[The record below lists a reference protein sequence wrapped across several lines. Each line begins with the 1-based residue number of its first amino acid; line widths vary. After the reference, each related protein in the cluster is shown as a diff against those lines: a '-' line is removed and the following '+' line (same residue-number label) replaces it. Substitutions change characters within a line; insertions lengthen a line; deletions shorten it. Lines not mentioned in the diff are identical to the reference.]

1 MATYKYK
8 QDQSIQ
14 FQSNESTTF
23 SIEKYDSKMFINFEK
38 TLDEMVYNTDK
49 IIEKTIIKYV
59 PENEKDLVTYNF
71 NPTTKNVL
79 SSNYLFLISSNN
91 KIANSIA
98 AENPPP
104 DRSEESVLNVEKI
117 QSLLKPVDNFKYIDA
132 LQRKNR
138 IIIIR
143 YRKLQ
148 NRITELI
155 QQKNARQ
162 AYEEKQQKFNCVLR
176 SIQAISISYT
186 TVIFFIKIGLM
197 ANLSNPYMW
206 TSIVQMVCSNPFH
219 FQLFIDMSQYLQLF
233 TPTEILTLKNLFQ
246 ALQIDQKT
254 KTLLKDPNYIKSII
268 DHIFEKTED
277 ETIITTTPIP
287 DDLGKGAE
295 PVDFDTTMQTLF
307 EGHQKNSSLAN
318 FVTYIKKGLYAK
330 NIFNTNVQFATGN
343 DLFTSLYQFYYSPL
357 GNLTLTTFKIYTDAY
372 GYLKTNAEFFNKYD
386 KASKNLLFKG
396 ITLNSIN
403 SLSYNRYNQMF
414 VQTVLQR
421 LVSEEAYGGYKV
433 NDLIGFEIPFIGTDK
448 ARDLFVTTIDQFVNV
463 QIKSTIKGYF
473 INLEKEAGYDVE
485 EEKNRIKDEE
495 GNQVDNIMNDLYKRG
510 KYFIKHKKLGY
521 TNDQI
526 TRMLD
531 KPERTNNYKSFLF
544 RYMKNFYNAFRDIYD
559 DPLLLLDWF
568 TNVNFIYNSLVQSFY
583 PLLTGGIIHFYKMAV
598 LKGWTHKVLLDL
610 RRITFGFL
618 SEITPIDLIISWI
631 KLKYGAS
638 DDLLLNKIEMG
649 RIELIN
655 NIFSDLLTF
664 CDELQSIFYDSTLGM
679 STNKYI
685 NYLNDSILGG
695 LFKMSC
701 SIGRF
706 FLNYI
711 YLPKARLEVLEFL
724 PKINVPILEIL
735 SNKYKSIKLFAFID
749 NKISNIMSALN
760 KGELYKKLPQEF
772 DEFTNISKIINGVVL
787 PDLIADQYLSWKPR
801 VSTIDGKTNNPFKG
815 NIIKYVTHITD
826 KTYSSKD
833 KEEYQFMEKYT
844 ADIAAQTAK
853 NKTAETQYKSIEST
867 NIIMGTNV
875 EYNNYNVL
883 NLEEIQNLLRKL
895 ANDSSVISNILKNGV
910 EKEIK
915 DNSGN
920 VLYDLYETD
929 KQIYIPSK
937 NMIYDINLNVY
948 WDPLN
953 SFKRTETKILDA
965 NGNTT
970 YDEKNGQPVSQNIPE
985 LINDPNMMSIIDE
998 FNPDNFTYKYS
1009 NKTDI
1014 YQNTRESNILTDYS
1028 ITNVFYYYYVNLFI
1042 KEKGSGYK
1050 FNIADFKN
1058 WLLKQTSIETNDTIN
1073 DLDSTGIKVAI
1084 MNNILLSLDRR
1095 QKDQSSRSW
1104 ITSTQNQ
1111 FELLPKMTIPEEGMN
1126 TLTKFIDDLSNGTYT
1141 DRSKS
1146 FVNDNF
1152 MLKTSQIDKSELIYR
1167 NAYMGVN
1174 LRHSYGYSSILVKAR
1189 DFLSTAELLLALN
1202 NGEAND
1208 EIKTL
1213 TDKLAEIENMSLNE
1227 PQIYFL
1233 LNDLNKLYSDPIQKI
1248 SSNLNSIINDFK
1260 TNFCSEKDGQCDS
1273 ENTIPLK
1280 HLLIDYPEFKTKFA
1294 EVLKSNPDNNYTTV
1308 LLEAYQNPYIVQ
1320 YLKDNCEIKFK
1331 CNVQNKNTNISET
1344 IYVNKNGIN
1353 MDTGDMVEE
1362 KCLQTMKNSP
1372 VDFSKADDFLNILL
1386 RPEVFF
1392 QLSQYNKDENAYIKN
1407 RKDIFN
1413 NSKINKNKTKSERRS
1428 YQRGFTEFLRTI
1440 QNISQDGIKK
1450 EKGESNI
1457 TTLFDIINEVIEKQ
1471 RKEYTENPD
1480 NIYLDEAVE
1489 KVQNLTKKSAVDINF
1504 WEEVQKELP
1513 QPTYSTE
1520 TLEKMYY
1527 KNFKLKT
1534 LFKFG
1539 VILKDMKKRTIDPDV
1554 KNTLINYFSQKESIL
1569 DKSAVF
1575 EEQINK
1581 VDNILQKIQQICE
1594 KNKTAY
1600 TKTDL
1605 SADLKIL
1612 KNLYDTDNIKGQ
1624 INLTLNKTDNSRLDL
1639 SSFGFSTNNPYIE
1652 NKKKGFLKF
1661 EEEFQTIRSKLI
1673 VLSGTYNDL
1682 FTESIICKKNDN
1694 DVNQYEILP
1703 VVKEYFDKRNDWI
1716 KTQNELFKLYILH
1729 TSNNYYSGF
1738 ANNYDHLKMDINNV
1752 IANYSDSLDK
1762 LYLKMQAK
1770 KELDKTLQTPQPITV
1785 EPAPEIR
1792 ATLDKP
1798 GVSEDK
1804 LVLSGIAAEQQNLLD
1819 RYTTNT
1825 DIQRQNVIDNTRES
1839 AVRTAETQAT
1849 KERTDIKQQVS
1860 EETKETTRE
1869 AADTAEKEKQKQS
1882 LAFGGSSDLPDVF
1895 GSLMNML
1902 LNNLPSAV
1910 HTDIFETSVVSE
1922 ISTVE
1927 KKKGLTSTLA
1937 NCQAIANSWGIS
1949 YKPISTNAM
1958 KYEPFFDNNISRE
1971 EINACMENNMLF
1983 TISSNIN
1990 YLLVSAPK
1998 DIKSWVD
2005 NFSALNCGLN
2015 ITKYAYLFA
2024 KIAMG
2029 RPDAMKD
2036 ATKIGVNVV
2045 LCGLIYAYKQYY
2057 EPYMVCFVYLIHN
2070 IMFKYFQNKIEQNTF
2085 GLDERMIFSF
2095 WLQMI
2100 NTLSSAEDDYRQK
2113 SGGITRYNV
2122 SSKCSNLGEK
2132 IEISGLEKSVYD
2144 YIDQNSSTIIK
2155 PNNNNTNPS
2164 MNNLIGA
2171 INIGQKEGDINFNDP
2186 AQISKIIT
2194 SILSDFTIEEYNDF
2208 VNNYDGT
2215 CEKFDE
2221 NVHSLKMSI
2230 VSFIYNPLDN
2240 LLLKYF
2246 YCKVFHNPAP
2256 SISTMMYTFTEFL
2269 TNSDVFYGKLESIL
2283 GDLFEVIFYNKD
2295 IRPFFLTR
2303 IFGNRSLGLNKNLMR
2318 DLMDE
2323 SFEDFDNLDDAKKM
2337 KYLKKTMPSTI
2348 TDFLKEIKDNLKKT
2362 IDKLE
2367 SVKNFKLE
2375 NLGFF
2380 ENCKNTFC
2388 GINDVKKNTQEA
2400 IKEIEEQL
2408 FTISDPK
2415 YRFYKSGLIKNTY
2428 VESDNYMYLFDDANN
2443 NVLDAILDDA
2453 NSADIERSFTL
2464 RDTDAVKEFDSVSK
2478 EKIKKNYLEQYK
2490 EILKAYK
2497 NTVKEYGN
2505 VMSAVLETYR
2515 NTSKNWD
2522 VISRVY
2528 DYIVNGKNPQF
2539 LDSYIIRACG
2549 LNNRLVIY
2557 TDPDN
2562 PNQKKFFCADLN
2574 LFTTKDQKEDFK
2586 VALNTMET
2594 NFIKDLNVSID
2605 KNNTKLTQFLKL
2617 LDDENIAQ
2625 ICEIDYI
2632 STTCDTKALKEF
2644 LKTSQDK
2651 LTDLLIKNA
2660 DSNEIDI
2667 FINSTLDELMKGG
2680 KYFVDTTKF
2689 KSLQEDINQ
2698 KILSK
2703 EIEIDESKKKIETL
2717 EKELFDAGISKRD
2730 EKVKNVIKDELD
2742 FEKDDLEFL
2751 INNMTEYKNA
2761 QKNQEYFSTILEE
2774 IENIKK
2780 ITPSKNEREII
2791 ETICLSKMASTEN
2804 DEEFAFYYIKYFL
2817 QNKYKNTVGINEND
2831 LLFNLYALV
2840 EKSKTSEDLT
2850 TTINGNKIDFFVQ
2863 DVNYAAINDKI
2874 LSSGFKNKI
2883 VKNMQYLLLNKNT
2896 DYNFTT
2902 SVLNDKTT
2910 LKNDLSVRVNKLEN
2924 LNVQNGYDI
2933 FKMFK
2938 HSAAYN
2944 KGIEENEKDQ
2954 KTIDDKITANKNEF
2968 DEEEKQLGD
2977 INVKINKNKAST
2989 AVKDLLDE
2997 SYKQKNALKKSKIE
3011 LENKS
3016 DFVKKL
3022 LVKSEN
3028 NINEVKNYLDK
3039 IGNDLDSE
3047 RKKLWYQ
3054 WRDRDILLYTQNDK
3068 RIEKMID
3075 KDPNVIVYTKQLN
3088 KLSDEIRDLDFDL
3101 KAEND
3106 KLNNYLRS
3114 LRKVKPNPNNWTPE
3128 EKKEYETLKLNIK
3141 TMNTQLSNKKSEYE
3155 SKERERRSIAND
3167 IKIKNGH
3174 TDNPDIYWERL
3185 GRRTAN
3191 YFESTMDNK
3200 LGDPRQEKIISDI
3213 KKIEAAQE
3221 EVKEYKDHLKLPSFS
3236 SCFDVLKTNTSN
3248 VLWSTYPDIFESDLI
3263 KKLQDSGCLSHILF
3277 DIDNAYNE
3285 ITDEYQGYKVNK
3297 STYLPNLEDKYFEKI
3312 VSKLKNARDDI
3323 HETYDQFYNVD
3334 ANGDPITNN
3343 LLEKANEYKSQIL
3356 LTNES
3361 VKNYENAKNSLATNL
3376 KNLFNDI
3383 DIIDKNRITREDAI
3397 RKLERQFIS
3406 DKKTRADEYHE
3417 LEKEINDLDKME
3429 VKELKTAGYALK
3441 MTRESDMKIALFP
3454 SVEYDVDSAYE
3465 KLTDNVIPKEFS
3477 KNKLD
3482 NYSSD
3487 KISEGLI
3494 PPILYDLPSKWTV
3507 KTPVI
3512 KNNAEFKSVVD
3523 YKTVLSNSRIS
3534 NFIQDNYLPITSAD
3548 GKQIWVLKM
3557 QITLWESTFEN
3568 FKWSDFSQKLVDS
3581 FSRKDILADQVV
3593 KDQNKET
3600 YIATQWTKDLVK
3612 KGFGIEVDYFNELKI
3627 KGIDESSLNTIQALK
3642 TDNGKRSII
3651 PQNNYESDLLEIL
3664 PINWLQENIQN
3675 TLFHFETDK
3684 TSTSFLFRGL
3694 KPIFV

>member
-8 QDQSIQ
+8 QDQSIK
-14 FQSNESTTF
+14 FQSNESNTF

-59 PENEKDLVTYNF
+59 PENEKDLVTYHF
-71 NPTTKNVL
+71 NPTTKNIL
-79 SSNYLFLISSNN
+79 SSNYLFLIASNN
-91 KIANSIA
+91 KIAKSIA
-98 AENPPP
+98 EANPPP
-104 DRSEESVLNVEKI
+104 DKSEKSVLNVEKI

-148 NRITELI
+148 KRITELM

-162 AYEEKQQKFNCVLR
+162 AYEEKKNTFNCVLR

-186 TVIFFIKIGLM
+186 TVIFFIRIGLM

-206 TSIVQMVCSNPFH
+206 TSVVQMVCSSPFH

-254 KTLLKDPNYIKSII
+254 KTLLKETNYIKSII
-268 DHIFEKTED
+268 EHIFEKTAD
-277 ETIITTTPIP
+277 TTTPIP
-287 DDLGKGAE
+287 DDLGKGVE
-295 PVDFDTTMQTLF
+295 TDDFDTTMQRLF
-307 EGHQKNSSLAN
+307 NGHQKNSSLAN

-372 GYLKTNAEFFNKYD
+372 GYLKTNADFFNKYD

-414 VQTVLQR
+414 VQTVLQS
-421 LVSEEAYGGYKV
+421 LVSEEAYGGYKL

-485 EEKNRIKDEE
+485 AEKKRIKDEE

-544 RYMKNFYNAFRDIYD
+544 RYIKNFYNAFRDIYD
-559 DPLLLLDWF
+559 DPLLLIDWF
-568 TNVNFIYNSLVQSFY
+568 TNVTFIYNSLVQTFY
-583 PLLTGGIIHFYKMAV
+583 PLLTGGVIHFYKMAV

-610 RRITFGFL
+610 RWITFGFL

-631 KLKYGAS
+631 KLKYGVS

-655 NIFSDLLTF
+655 NVFSDLLTF

-749 NKISNIMSALN
+749 NKMSNIMGALN

-815 NIIKYVTHITD
+815 NIIKYVTPITD

-833 KEEYQFMEKYT
+833 KEEYQIMEKYT
-844 ADIAAQTAK
+844 SDIATETAK
-853 NKTAETQYKSIEST
+853 NKTDETQNKDIIST

-910 EKEIK
+910 KKEIK
-915 DNSGN
+915 DNSVN
-920 VLYDLYETD
+920 LLYELYETD

-970 YDEKNGQPVSQNIPE
+970 YDEKNGQPVSKNIPE
-985 LINDPNMMSIIDE
+985 LIKDPNMMSIIDD

-1009 NKTDI
+1009 NQEDI

-1028 ITNVFYYYYVNLFI
+1028 ITNIFYYYYVNLFI

-1095 QKDQSSRSW
+1095 QKDQSTRFLFDN
-1104 ITSTQNQ
+1104 TQNQ

-1174 LRHSYGYSSILVKAR
+1174 LRHSYGYSSVLVKAR

-1331 CNVQNKNTNISET
+1331 CNVQNKTTNVSET

-1392 QLSQYNKDENAYIKN
+1392 QLSQYNKDEDAYIKN
-1407 RKDIFN
+1407 RKGIFY
-1413 NSKINKNKTKSERRS
+1413 NSKINENKKKSERRS
-1428 YQRGFTEFLRTI
+1428 YQGGFTEFLRTI

-1471 RKEYTENPD
+1471 RKEYAENPD
-1480 NIYLDEAVE
+1480 NIYLDEAVQN
-1489 KVQNLTKKSAVDINF
+1489 VQNIMVNSTGDINF
-1504 WEEVQKELP
+1504 WEEVRKKLP

-1594 KNKTAY
+1594 NNKNAY
-1600 TKTDL
+1600 IKTDL

-1682 FTESIICKKNDN
+1682 FTESIICKKD
-1694 DVNQYEILP
+1694 DTVVNQYEILP

-1738 ANNYDHLKMDINNV
+1738 ANNYEHLKMDINNV

-1770 KELDKTLQTPQPITV
+1770 KEIDKTLQTPQPITV

-1792 ATLDKP
+1792 TTVDKP

-1804 LVLSGIAAEQQNLLD
+1804 LVLSGIAAEQQKLADKDVAD
-1819 RYTTNT
+1819 RN
-1825 DIQRQNVIDNTRES
+1825 IQRQNVIDNTRES

-1849 KERTDIKQQVS
+1849 KEKTDIKQRTA
-1860 EETKETTRE
+1860 EETKENTIE

-1882 LAFGGSSDLPDVF
+1882 LGFGGSPDLPDVF
-1895 GSLMNML
+1895 GSLLNML

-1910 HTDIFETSVVSE
+1910 HTDIFETSTVSE
-1922 ISTVE
+1922 TSDVE
-1927 KKKGLTSTLA
+1927 KKKGLTNTLA

-1949 YKPISTNAM
+1949 YKSSTNAM
-1958 KYEPFFDNNISRE
+1958 KYEPIFDNNISRE
-1971 EINACMENNMLF
+1971 EVNACMENNLLF

-1998 DIKSWVD
+1998 DIKSVVD
-2005 NFSALNCGLN
+2005 KFSAANCGWRM
-2015 ITKYAYLFA
+2015 TKYAYLFV

-2036 ATKIGVNVV
+2036 AVETGVNVV
-2045 LCGLIYAYKQYY
+2045 LCGFIYAYKQYY

-2100 NTLSSAEDDYRQK
+2100 NTLSIAEDDYRQK
-2113 SGGITRYNV
+2113 SGGITRDNV

-2144 YIDQNSSTIIK
+2144 YIDQNSSTILK

-2186 AQISKIIT
+2186 AQFSKIIT
-2194 SILSDFTIEEYNDF
+2194 SILTDFTIEEYNEF

-2256 SISTMMYTFTEFL
+2256 SITTMMYTFTEFL

-2303 IFGNRSLGLNKNLMR
+2303 IFGNKSLGLNKNLMR

-2323 SFEDFDNLDDAKKM
+2323 SFEDFDNLDDDKKM

-2348 TDFLKEIKDNLKKT
+2348 INFLSEIQDKLKKT
-2362 IDKLE
+2362 MDKLE

-2400 IKEIEEQL
+2400 IKEIEEKL
-2408 FTISDPK
+2408 FTISQPK
-2415 YRFYKSGLIKNTY
+2415 YTFYKSGFTKNTY
-2428 VESDNYMYLFDDANN
+2428 DKSDNYMYLFDDANN
-2443 NVLDAILDDA
+2443 NVLDAILDDD

-2464 RDTDAVKEFDSVSK
+2464 RDTDAVKNFDSVSK

-2490 EILKAYK
+2490 EILKVYK

-2505 VMSAVLETYR
+2505 VQSVVFETYS

-2522 VISRVY
+2522 LISRVY

-2539 LDSYIIRACG
+2539 LNSYIIRACG

-2574 LFTTKDQKEDFK
+2574 LFTTKDQDVFK

-2605 KNNTKLTQFLKL
+2605 KNNTKLNQFLKL
-2617 LDDENIAQ
+2617 LDDENIGQ
-2625 ICEIDYI
+2625 ICEIDYMFA
-2632 STTCDTKALKEF
+2632 TCDTKALKEF

-2667 FINSTLDELMKGG
+2667 FMNTTLDELMKGG

-2698 KILSK
+2698 RILSK
-2703 EIEIDESKKKIETL
+2703 EIEIDESNAKIEGF
-2717 EKELFDAGISKRD
+2717 EKDLSDIAVD
-2730 EKVKNVIKDELD
+2730 KVKNLTEQELANEKEELQNYKDTLVG
-2742 FEKDDLEFL
+2742 
-2751 INNMTEYKNA
+2751 YKNA
-2761 QKNQEYFSTILEE
+2761 QKNQEYFSSILEE
-2774 IENIKK
+2774 IENIKN
-2780 ITPSKNEREII
+2780 TPTPKNEKEVI

-2804 DEEFAFYYIKYFL
+2804 EEEFAFYYIKYFL

-2910 LKNDLSVRVNKLEN
+2910 LKNDLSVRVSGTEN

-2933 FKMFK
+2933 FKMFN

-2944 KGIEENEKDQ
+2944 KGIEENEKDL

-2968 DEEEKQLGD
+2968 DEEEKQLGK
-2977 INVKINKNKAST
+2977 INVKISENKAST

-2997 SYKQKNALKKSKIE
+2997 SYKQKNVLKKSKIE
-3011 LENKS
+3011 LEKKS
-3016 DFVKKL
+3016 DLVKDL
-3022 LVKSEN
+3022 LVKSET

-3039 IGNDLDSE
+3039 IGNDLDSQ

-3068 RIEKMID
+3068 KIEKNID
-3075 KDPNVIVYTKQLN
+3075 KDPDVIAYTKQLN
-3088 KLSDEIRDLDFDL
+3088 KVSDEIRDLEFDL
-3101 KAEND
+3101 KAEKD
-3106 KLNNYLRS
+3106 ESSKYVRS
-3114 LRKVKPNPNNWTPE
+3114 LRKVTPNPSAWTNE
-3128 EKKEYETLKLNIK
+3128 EKKKYETLELNIK
-3141 TMNTQLSNKKSEYE
+3141 NMNTQLTNKKSEYA
-3155 SKERERRSIAND
+3155 SKERERRSIANG
-3167 IKIKNGH
+3167 IKIKEGH
-3174 TDNPDIYWERL
+3174 TDNPYIYWERV

-3200 LGDPRQEKIISDI
+3200 LGDPRQEKTISDI
-3213 KKIEAAQE
+3213 KKIEAAQK
-3221 EVKEYKDHLKLPSFS
+3221 EVKDYKKMLNLSSFS
-3236 SCFDVLKTNTSN
+3236 SCFDVLKTNTAY
-3248 VLWSTYPDIFESDLI
+3248 VLWSAYPDVFESDLI
-3263 KKLQDSGCLSHILF
+3263 KTIQNDGCLSHILF
-3277 DIDNAYNE
+3277 EIDKDYNT
-3285 ITDEYQGYKVNK
+3285 ITDELNGNKKVNK
-3297 STYLPNLEDKYFEKI
+3297 WSIFPNLEDKYFDNI
-3312 VSKLKNARDDI
+3312 VSKLKNARDNI
-3323 HETYDQFYNVD
+3323 RETYNEFYD
-3334 ANGDPITNN
+3334 EKFDGTPISNN
-3343 LLEKANEYKSQIL
+3343 LLQKANEYKSQIE
-3356 LTNES
+3356 LTNKS
-3361 VKNYENAKNSLATNL
+3361 VINYENAKNSLATDL

-3383 DIIDKNRITREDAI
+3383 DTINKNRIIREDAI
-3397 RKLERQFIS
+3397 QKLERQFIS
-3406 DKKTRADEYHE
+3406 DKKTRATQYKQ
-3417 LEKEINDLDKME
+3417 LQKEINDLDKME

-3454 SVEYDVDSAYE
+3454 SVEYDVDNVYIE
-3465 KLTDNVIPKEFS
+3465 KLADNVIPKEFS

-3494 PPILYDLPSKWTV
+3494 PPILYDVPSKWTV

-3512 KNNAEFKSVVD
+3512 KNNAEFNSVVD

-3534 NFIQDNYLPITSAD
+3534 NFIQENYHPITSAAD
-3548 GKQIWVLKM
+3548 KQIWVLKM

-3568 FKWSDFSQKLVDS
+3568 FKWADFSKKLVDS
-3581 FSRKDILADQVV
+3581 FSRKDNLADQVV
-3593 KDQNKET
+3593 KDQNKQS

-3627 KGIDESSLNTIQALK
+3627 KGIDEPSLNTIQALK
-3642 TDNGKRSII
+3642 TDNGKGSIT

-3675 TLFHFETDK
+3675 TLFHFESDK
-3684 TSTSFLFRGL
+3684 TSTLFQFKGL
-3694 KPIFV
+3694 TPIFV